1 MTPDDNIRLAAFDW
15 LHEQTTI
22 HGDSLP
28 RTLLEQGFTYHGNCI
43 TLLGARGIWKPK
55 VMKLPLSITTVPNSR
70 YDDGAFSDGSWQYK
84 YRGTDPYHPD
94 NVGLR
99 EVMRQKKPLI
109 YFFGIIPGGTG
120 LTETGWR
127 SGLMHSRKWGNFLP
141 VVDGTNRTSLIK
153 QPITHEILPR
163 RYRS

>member
-1 MTPDDNIRLAAFDW
+1 MPPDSSIRLAAFDW

-22 HGDSLP
+22 HGDNLP
-28 RTLLEQGFTYHGNCI
+28 RTLLEQGFAYLGNRI

-55 VMKLPLSITTVPNSR
+55 LMQLPLSITTVPNSP

-84 YRGTDPYHPD
+84 YRGTNPNHPD

-109 YFFGIIPGGTG
+109 YFFGITPGVYVPQWPVF
-120 LTETGWR
+120 LTQDNMASLSFTLAFHPI
-127 SGLMHSRKWGNFLP
+127 SSSRYA
-141 VVDGTNRTSLIK
+141 RTSLK
-153 QPITHEILPR
+153 KPTAPC
-163 RYRS
+163 